1 MLYDLSKI
9 FLLFIIYSF
18 LGWLMETVACF
29 LSTKKFTNRGF
40 LLGPCCPIYGFGV
53 LLIVILLHKYQKDPL
68 ILFIMAIIICSL
80 LEYITSWLM
89 EIIFKNRWWDYSN
102 RKFNINGRVCL
113 IGAVV
118 FGTLSLILIKLV
130 HPLVL
135 KMIGMMNDTLFHTIV
150 IALAVIFITDNVI
163 TIAGFCHFDKK
174 IKKFADEFKIQ
185 KEKLSENIKVKTE
198 DITED
203 IKVKAENIKAKTE
216 NIKNKTNIQVPS
228 VFSDIQEN
236 LAKKFNFQEKRM
248 LKAFPKFKSINY
260 NEVLEDLKEKL
271 KIKRRK

>member
-1 MLYDLSKI
+1 MLYNLSKI

-102 RKFNINGRVCL
+102 KRFNINGRICL
-113 IGAVV
+113 ETMIPFGIIGTFV
-118 FGTLSLILIKLV
+118 FYILNPAITKI
-130 HPLVL
+130 
-135 KMIGMMNDTLFHTIV
+135 IGLLPKI
-150 IALAVIFITDNVI
+150 ITI
-163 TIAGFCHFDKK
+163 TIAIMIFILFIIDTSISFNVIVKLKNVGKSIKTDSTDEITKK
-174 IKKFADEFKIQ
+174 VREA
-185 KEKLSENIKVKTE
+185 LL
-198 DITED
+198 
-203 IKVKAENIKAKTE
+203 
-216 NIKNKTNIQVPS
+216 NKSFLHRRLI
-228 VFSDIQEN
+228 
-236 LAKKFNFQEKRM
+236 
-248 LKAFPKFKSINY
+248 KAFPHMR
-260 NEVLEDLKEKL
+260 
-271 KIKRRK
+271 IKQKNNSKMN